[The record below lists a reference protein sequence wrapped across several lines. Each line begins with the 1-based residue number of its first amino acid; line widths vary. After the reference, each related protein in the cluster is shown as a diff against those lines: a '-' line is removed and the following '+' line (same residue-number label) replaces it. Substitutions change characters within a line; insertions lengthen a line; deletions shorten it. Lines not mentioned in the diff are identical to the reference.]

1 MESAVHYTRVV
12 LGSVQTQ
19 KGYQTNCFASTKM
32 VIDFN
37 YISVKVSGTQ
47 SCPQLISNSNSNN
60 LKDLVSADVYII
72 FLSGAIERFEKLQ
85 FNTDFK
91 SAKMPPSWVS
101 ANTFNF
107 TIPNIGYRAL
117 SETISFIQFQFH
129 FASSGPQVSTTIQAN
144 RFTVAQFQYAY
155 ENMSV
160 QVQKSVAFVDLKL
173 NMTLKTTGTLN
184 YLSYNKQ
191 IDEIQADRVE
201 MEFFGQSEKIPQAQA
216 LDDDV
221 FVTSS
226 AALPYV
232 EPPMS
237 FKTSLSAFQFQNT
250 TIPIKCHDQQ
260 CAADLQRYLH
270 TNDSNFQLSMLLKFY
285 KSDVLL
291 KSMNLVVNQPTD
303 SCFDSARG
311 VLDGSKLNILAEQ
324 NAKSTNCSLVLGQK
338 VDLAVNLTRADKVTN
353 QTSTQQLVLQN
364 VDFRYNMSVQLSQ
377 EQVRNVQTYLAGT
390 QNSNLAQ
397 LVTFSANGN
406 TQDYVY
412 LDEFYEQNMYKF
424 KETARIL
431 VTVAAAIST
440 SICTVLVFIPQ
451 ISRKLQPLAQRLRL
465 QRQKIAKD
473 AADVY
478 DL

>member
-1 MESAVHYTRVV
+1 
-12 LGSVQTQ
+12 
-19 KGYQTNCFASTKM
+19 
-32 VIDFN
+32 
-37 YISVKVSGTQ
+37 
-47 SCPQLISNSNSNN
+47 
-60 LKDLVSADVYII
+60 
-72 FLSGAIERFEKLQ
+72 
-85 FNTDFK
+85 
-91 SAKMPPSWVS
+91 MPLTWSS
-101 ANTFNF
+101 ANTFNI
-107 TIPNIGYRAL
+107 TIPNIGYNAMNNA
-117 SETISFIQFQFH
+117 IYYVQFQLH
-129 FASSGPQVSTTIQAN
+129 FANTGPKLSATIQAN
-144 RFTVAQFQYAY
+144 MYTVVQFQYAY
-155 ENMSV
+155 ESMNTKV
-160 QVQKSVAFVDLKL
+160 QQGVAFIDLKL
-173 NMTLKTTGTLN
+173 NMTLTIAGSLN
-184 YLSYNKQ
+184 YQSYNNQ
-191 IDEIQADRVE
+191 INTLQTDRVE

-237 FKTSLSAFQFQNT
+237 FKTSLNAFQFQNEM
-250 TIPIKCHDQQ
+250 IPIKCHDQQ
-260 CAADLQRYLH
+260 CATDLQRYLH

-291 KSMNLVVNQPTD
+291 KSMNLVINHPTD

-311 VLDGSKLNILAEQ
+311 VLDGNKLNILAER

-338 VDLAVNLTRADKVTN
+338 VDLAVNLTRVDKVTN

-377 EQVRNVQTYLAGT
+377 EQVSNVQTYLAAA
-390 QNSNLAQ
+390 QNSNLTQ

-424 KETARIL
+424 KETAYLLIIS
-431 VTVAAAIST
+431 ASAITISV
-440 SICTVLVFIPQ
+440 CTLLLFISV
-451 ISRKLQPLAQRLRL
+451 IRRKLQPILQKLQQKRLKKV
-465 QRQKIAKD
+465 QID
-473 AADVY
+473 IY

>member
-1 MESAVHYTRVV
+1 MI
-12 LGSVQTQ
+12 
-19 KGYQTNCFASTKM
+19 
-32 VIDFN
+32 IDFN
-37 YISVKVSGTQ
+37 IIQIKISESQ
-47 SCPQLISNSNSNN
+47 SCPQLISSLNSNN
-60 LKDLVSADVYII
+60 LKDLVSADIYII
-72 FLSGAIERFEKLQ
+72 YQNGEIDRYEKMQLDK
-85 FNTDFK
+85 DFR
-91 SAKMPPSWVS
+91 SAKMPPLRNVI
-101 ANTFNF
+101 NTFNAM
-107 TIPNIGYRAL
+107 IPNIGYKAL
-117 SETISFIQFQFH
+117 NNAISYVQFQIY
-129 FASSGPQVSTTIQAN
+129 FASTGPQLSAIIQAN
-144 RFTVAQFQYAY
+144 RYSVVQFQYAY
-155 ENMSV
+155 QSMDAKV
-160 QVQKSVAFVDLKL
+160 QQGVAFIDLKL
-173 NMTLKTTGTLN
+173 NMTSIGPGIFN
-184 YLSYNKQ
+184 YLSYNNQ
-191 IDEIQADRVE
+191 IIAMQVDRVE

-237 FKTSLSAFQFQNT
+237 FKTSLSAFQFQNE

-260 CAADLQRYLH
+260 CATDLQRYLH

-291 KSMNLVVNQPTD
+291 KSMNLVINQPTD

-311 VLDGSKLNILAEQ
+311 VLDGSKLNILAER

-338 VDLAVNLTRADKVTN
+338 VDLAVNLTRVDKVTN

-364 VDFRYNMSVQLSQ
+364 VDFRFNMSVQLSQ
-377 EQVRNVQTYLAGT
+377 EQVSNVQTYLAAV

-451 ISRKLQPLAQRLRL
+451 ISRKLQPLVQRLRL

-473 AADVY
+473 AADAY